1 MNLPNAP
8 IDLDAISKRNGETV
22 LAYLKLT
29 LMRQPGD
36 TPDPVEAS
44 ALMKGLVEALKDAS
58 ILGAEVEKLRRQRQK
73 VRDIHAPENSSDP
86 SAPGAY
92 CTGCSLHGA
101 RVMWPCPTFKATQD
115 EQAPGFGGL
124 L

>member
-1 MNLPNAP
+1 MNLPGAP
-8 IDLDAISKRNGETV
+8 IDLDAISKRNGETMI
-22 LAYLKLT
+22 AYLKLAFT
-29 LMRQPGD
+29 RQPGA
-36 TPDPVEAS
+36 TPDPIEAS
-44 ALMKGLVEALKDAS
+44 ALMKGLVEGLGDTAALGS
-58 ILGAEVEKLRRQRQK
+58 EVQRLRGQRQK

-86 SAPGAY
+86 AAPGAY

>member
-1 MNLPNAP
+1 MNFPNTP
-8 IDLDAISKRNGETV
+8 VDLDAISKRNGETV
-22 LAYLKLT
+22 LAYLKLM

-36 TPDPVEAS
+36 TPDPVEAN

-58 ILGAEVEKLRRQRQK
+58 VLGAEVEKLRRQRQQ

-115 EQAPGFGGL
+115 EQVPGFGGL